1 MLIRLDR
8 YADAEDDYD
17 ASIALLERHG
27 SPVELGNALNGRG
40 VTRSS
45 QGRFEQA
52 LADLG
57 RARVQL
63 LRGGDALAV
72 ARVDAN
78 LGQRELDRE
87 RPAQAVGYC
96 VQAGGS
102 LACMGPRNTR
112 RGHERRGGP
121 PHP

>member
-45 QGRFEQA
+45 PGRFEQA
-52 LADLG
+52 LADPA

-78 LGQRELDRE
+78 LGNVEMGSARRA
-87 RPAQAVGYC
+87 PAVGYFAKAARHFETLGA
-96 VQAGGS
+96 V
-102 LACMGPRNTR
+102 TD
-112 RGHERRGGP
+112 
-121 PHP
+121 PHGLNG

>member
-1 MLIRLDR
+1 MIRRPPRSTRTATLFPYTTLFRSGSRGAMLIRLDR

-72 ARVDAN
+72 ARVDAKI
-78 LGQRELDRE
+78 GR
-87 RPAQAVGYC
+87 AHV
-96 VQAGGS
+96 
-102 LACMGPRNTR
+102 
-112 RGHERRGGP
+112 
-121 PHP
+121 